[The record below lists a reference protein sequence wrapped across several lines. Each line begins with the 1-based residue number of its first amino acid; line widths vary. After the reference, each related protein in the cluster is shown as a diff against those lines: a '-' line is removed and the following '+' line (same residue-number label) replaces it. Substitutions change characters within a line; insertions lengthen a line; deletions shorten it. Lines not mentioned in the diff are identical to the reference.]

1 MSEAFE
7 IVGNHLGYNVP
18 QIRKLMGELFA
29 NGYSNKMPLANI
41 CQRAVLHLP
50 ELKMSNAAMK
60 LNETSSDAYEK
71 LEASSL
77 PDVIKLKHYVDKGE
91 YLLVLA
97 KDLFRIAKWIQ
108 RWLCLFSKLKPR
120 IELR

>member
-1 MSEAFE
+1 
-7 IVGNHLGYNVP
+7 
-18 QIRKLMGELFA
+18 
-29 NGYSNKMPLANI
+29 
-41 CQRAVLHLP
+41 
-50 ELKMSNAAMK
+50 MK

-71 LEASSL
+71 LEALLS

-97 KDLFRIAKWIQ
+97 KDLFGIPEMDPK
-108 RWLCLFSKLKPR
+108 WLCLFSKLKPR

>member
-1 MSEAFE
+1 MHFTG
-7 IVGNHLGYNVP
+7 V
-18 QIRKLMGELFA
+18 
-29 NGYSNKMPLANI
+29 
-41 CQRAVLHLP
+41 
-50 ELKMSNAAMK
+50 KMSNAAMK

-71 LEASSL
+71 LEALLS

-97 KDLFRIAKWIQ
+97 KDLLVFQKWIQ